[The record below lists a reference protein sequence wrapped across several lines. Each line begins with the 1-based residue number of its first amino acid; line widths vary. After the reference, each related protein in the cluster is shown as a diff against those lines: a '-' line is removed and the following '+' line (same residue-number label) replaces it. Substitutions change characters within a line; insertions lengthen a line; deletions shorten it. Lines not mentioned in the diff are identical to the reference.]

1 MRFYYFCFS
10 KPKLMNEYLRI
21 SYKMLASKQASKILY
36 TITDGRIARTE

>member
-21 SYKMLASKQASKILY
+21 SHKMLASKQASKQARFYIL
-36 TITDGRIARTE
+36 